1 MKQKN
6 ISIFLLT
13 AFALS
18 TLIGGYSEQTE
29 SNAAETSTASTN
41 SFETKGIAGP
51 SQGNM
56 TDGGGIDKSGDTEL
70 QTLIYVTGQSMGGMT
85 FLILSTEYPDLFAAE
100 LFVSCQWDISTLEN
114 LASQKFFYIAA
125 EGDEKASG
133 GQAEVK
139 DMLSRTCTR
148 YSTAVW
154 DATWSSDKF
163 DSAVTSILPEGNSI
177 NIATFELGT
186 VLPEGVEIGTNEH
199 MYSFDY
205 AYKIEGVRD
214 WLFEQTR

>member
-1 MKQKN
+1 
-6 ISIFLLT
+6 
-13 AFALS
+13 
-18 TLIGGYSEQTE
+18 
-29 SNAAETSTASTN
+29 
-41 SFETKGIAGP
+41 
-51 SQGNM
+51 M